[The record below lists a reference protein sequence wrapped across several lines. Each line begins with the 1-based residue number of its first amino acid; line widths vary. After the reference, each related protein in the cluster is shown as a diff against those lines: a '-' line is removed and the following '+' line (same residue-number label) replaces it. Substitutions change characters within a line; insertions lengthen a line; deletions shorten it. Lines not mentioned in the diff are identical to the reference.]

1 MHMEYKDC
9 KYKEVGRGSARKES
23 LDLRRM
29 SETELQDIVLACL
42 VATAL
47 ADTGYYAAPPASS
60 GGGGGR
66 RVVDVVPIIRDDRV
80 HPDAAGIYSFDVETG
95 DGIRRSEQGG
105 HGGSQQGKV
114 SFTFPDGQVFDL
126 SFVADAN
133 GYQPESPFLPVAP
146 AFPHPIPQFV
156 LDQIEFARQQDEAR
170 ARGGSGSTPSRSY
183 GAPN

>member
-1 MHMEYKDC
+1 MPANFSVHSEIRYRTS
-9 KYKEVGRGSARKES
+9 KENKQQ
-23 LDLRRM
+23 LL
-29 SETELQDIVLACL
+29 SEQANKVVLACL

-47 ADTGYYAAPPASS
+47 AETGYYVAPPASS
-60 GGGGGR
+60 GGGVH

-80 HPDAAGIYSFDVETG
+80 HPDATGVYSFDVETG
-95 DGIRRSEQGG
+95 DGIVRSEQGG
-105 HGGSQQGKV
+105 PGGSQQGKV

-156 LDQIEFARQQDEAR
+156 LDQIEFARQQDEAKAR
-170 ARGGSGSTPSRSY
+170 EGARGGSVSTPSRSY
-183 GAPN
+183 GAPV